1 MWASMS
7 GRADVVAAL
16 LAAHAEAKLKDSQ
29 GMTALMWATRHGH
42 VDVMRL
48 LLGDGPDLSI
58 TDFGGHSVMH
68 HARQHKAA
76 RKMLER
82 FEALNRHLLNSAKS
96 GDLNEASMAL
106 EAGAF
111 VDTLDA
117 DGASPLLHAASQRNL
132 SMVRLLTRHGADP
145 SLEASRASSPWLRN
159 AEYQTSIQEVL
170 RDAVK
175 ANKLLVSAAKEGWW
189 KGVFQAIEHGAW
201 LEIPDESQKTPLG
214 WAASHGSVQAVRH
227 LIQARAS
234 LNAREQCGWT
244 PIHWAAHRNWAE
256 VASVLHYHN
265 ADVHAKAFSGDTIVH
280 LAAKSNHCFS
290 LVLLSCASASLDVK
304 GFEGRTP
311 LQATAIGG
319 KVAAMLCLLKLRA
332 DASVRGEGGRSLTA
346 LAALHGQHALL
357 DALLEK
363 TSGGPVAARSEKASK
378 RRPKDQ
384 EVLEKAGAKLEKVVE
399 FPDAEEAPS
408 QSTGKP
414 RKGEGHGKDADKDH
428 SKKDGSERKPSPTR
442 SHSGKDQRK
451 EARDD
456 PESKGIKEGSH
467 LEVPKSSTRAKLQKE
482 GSKAHL
488 EPTEPAE
495 SVSAVS
501 QQSWRS
507 RKTDVSEDEEE
518 KAKRIKV
525 QKQPDMALYEQAE
538 AFNKSLP
545 AKVDF
550 SVSQALAEVDD
561 DGRTPLGLA
570 VQAGHVRVTSLLLER
585 KASLEVADKTGNTI
599 LMLAA
604 RGSSRTTLMIVEH
617 LLAARADVQ
626 ARNDDKCTAADVAK
640 VPKVREL
647 LKNQIERLQVG
658 KKLSQSQSLPAL
670 KAPAPERRNSRNS
683 ESEEPPPQPAAS
695 LPGVVYLDTRLD
707 TTGEP
712 IPPAALETSRRRSF
726 MNFAAPPPWAAEAT
740 PCAQHSL
747 ADLAGAAVP
756 FPGVPWAPASRKA
769 PVNFLPA
776 WQELQLQNQQ
786 LPQNAP
792 LPLHQPVAFPAP
804 PGHSQGQGQ
813 GIQGIQSIQS
823 QGGMKSA
830 RNPPAQSFGFAFP
843 GELTDEQEK
852 KEKKR
857 RQQQE
862 MQMALAAQ
870 IKEQR
875 ARKETESKSEA
886 RAEAAP
892 KEEPGP
898 PGPSGPS
905 GPWEGMGRSGP
916 QLGPRQRRPE
926 PEPDQR
932 ELERRRQQQEL
943 TWERE
948 LQRVLA
954 AQVEEAKQRKEE
966 ARQRQKEEEDREEQR
981 LRREIEEENQK
992 ELRKAEKHEAKKAS
1006 RAREADTEARE
1017 TATGRSTRTRERFR
1031 DEPWRESQSGR
1042 LRKTRDRLRDTR
1054 HGRSRRTRNDPRDC
1068 EASPS
1073 RDFREWQSPVPSA
1086 GPADTA
1092 GTWAGTCS
1100 PPPRRKGDRERRDGR
1115 DGREELGFQ
1124 GFVEQQRLLA
1134 SEMQRQVLELR
1145 NQRDEAREQALKV
1158 KEDAIND
1165 RHRHLQELQQCLLD
1179 QLQSKPEPSKASQEI
1194 ENEKFKENPVNGLA
1208 DDLPEVWE
1216 HSIASHSR
1224 FVAIDAGLAVLHG
1237 ALKQPELPHASVS
1250 EALVS
1255 PLEVSHKR
1263 DSPAVQCHDLNALS
1277 YKKSPEQ
1284 PAAAPPHSSPLPA
1297 SEQGSSTGG
1306 ASPNFRLTEQLDKDK
1321 AAAFRKA
1328 LDTASGLPADLRD
1341 DLCALL
1347 EESVETVMPPVVP
1360 VPSAAQGSRAG
1371 RPPVGK
1377 SDVKGEG
1384 IPGIPF
1390 PSGPQRPH
1398 ASRARS
1404 STPGTAELT
1413 TVTAGRRH
1421 SREERRAH
1429 SAAEASRREAS
1440 GRVRLE
1446 HLPANV
1452 PPDILEDAILT
1463 LVSLRRA
1470 PQPRAIEVAV
1480 HPITQRTLGHAYV
1493 DYDDEVLA
1501 IQLADAKCDAKKD
1514 PFRGTVQLLKEE
1526 CFRPMRR
1533 ASRASQ
1539 GSL

>member
-1 MWASMS
+1 MNRTSSGLPTVQEATADRLPPIGRQRTKGRLPTVDKKTLPTATEKTGTSPSKASSRSSVRVQDEDLKGFSLIKYLQVLASQNRKKAWVDLQFLRNVLQSFNRKHLNEREDVFGYTSLALASSVGHEGVVNLLLEAQADSKVRCNLGNTPLHLASRAGHVAAVQALVQHKVALDSKNSEGWTPLMWASMS

-82 FEALNRHLLNSAKS
+82 FEALNRRLLHSAKS

-214 WAASHGSVQAVRH
+214 WAASHGSVQAVRQ

-256 VASVLHYHN
+256 VASVLHYHS

-363 TSGGPVAARSEKASK
+363 TSGGPVAARSEKATSK
-378 RRPKDQ
+378 RRTKEH
-384 EVLEKAGAKLEKVVE
+384 EVSEKAGTKLEKVVE
-399 FPDAEEAPS
+399 FPEAEEVPS

-414 RKGEGHGKDADKDH
+414 RKGEGHSKDADKEH
-428 SKKDGSERKPSPTR
+428 TKKDGSERKASPTR
-442 SHSGKDQRK
+442 SHAGKDQRK
-451 EARDD
+451 DPKEAKDD

-467 LEVPKSSTRAKLQKE
+467 LEVPKNSARGKLQKE

-495 SVSAVS
+495 SASAVS

-507 RKTDVSEDEEE
+507 RKTDVTEDEDVEGE
-518 KAKRIKV
+518 DGKKTKRVKV
-525 QKQPDMALYEQAE
+525 EKQPDMALYEQAE
-538 AFNKSLP
+538 AFNKTLP

-570 VQAGHVRVTSLLLER
+570 VQAGHVRVTSLLLDR

-626 ARNDDKCTAADVAK
+626 AQNDDKCTAADVAK

-658 KKLSQSQSLPAL
+658 KKLGQSQSLPAL
-670 KAPAPERRNSRNS
+670 KAPAPERRSSRNS
-683 ESEEPPPQPAAS
+683 ESEEPPSQAAS
-695 LPGVVYLDTRLD
+695 LPG
-707 TTGEP
+707 
-712 IPPAALETSRRRSF
+712 
-726 MNFAAPPPWAAEAT
+726 
-740 PCAQHSL
+740 
-747 ADLAGAAVP
+747 
-756 FPGVPWAPASRKA
+756 
-769 PVNFLPA
+769 
-776 WQELQLQNQQ
+776 
-786 LPQNAP
+786 
-792 LPLHQPVAFPAP
+792 
-804 PGHSQGQGQ
+804 
-813 GIQGIQSIQS
+813 
-823 QGGMKSA
+823 
-830 RNPPAQSFGFAFP
+830 
-843 GELTDEQEK
+843 
-852 KEKKR
+852 
-857 RQQQE
+857 
-862 MQMALAAQ
+862 
-870 IKEQR
+870 
-875 ARKETESKSEA
+875 
-886 RAEAAP
+886 
-892 KEEPGP
+892 
-898 PGPSGPS
+898 
-905 GPWEGMGRSGP
+905 
-916 QLGPRQRRPE
+916 
-926 PEPDQR
+926 
-932 ELERRRQQQEL
+932 
-943 TWERE
+943 
-948 LQRVLA
+948 
-954 AQVEEAKQRKEE
+954 
-966 ARQRQKEEEDREEQR
+966 
-981 LRREIEEENQK
+981 
-992 ELRKAEKHEAKKAS
+992 
-1006 RAREADTEARE
+1006 
-1017 TATGRSTRTRERFR
+1017 
-1031 DEPWRESQSGR
+1031 
-1042 LRKTRDRLRDTR
+1042 
-1054 HGRSRRTRNDPRDC
+1054 
-1068 EASPS
+1068 
-1073 RDFREWQSPVPSA
+1073 
-1086 GPADTA
+1086 
-1092 GTWAGTCS
+1092 
-1100 PPPRRKGDRERRDGR
+1100 
-1115 DGREELGFQ
+1115 
-1124 GFVEQQRLLA
+1124 
-1134 SEMQRQVLELR
+1134 
-1145 NQRDEAREQALKV
+1145 
-1158 KEDAIND
+1158 
-1165 RHRHLQELQQCLLD
+1165 
-1179 QLQSKPEPSKASQEI
+1179 
-1194 ENEKFKENPVNGLA
+1194 
-1208 DDLPEVWE
+1208 
-1216 HSIASHSR
+1216 
-1224 FVAIDAGLAVLHG
+1224 
-1237 ALKQPELPHASVS
+1237 
-1250 EALVS
+1250 
-1255 PLEVSHKR
+1255 
-1263 DSPAVQCHDLNALS
+1263 
-1277 YKKSPEQ
+1277 
-1284 PAAAPPHSSPLPA
+1284 
-1297 SEQGSSTGG
+1297 
-1306 ASPNFRLTEQLDKDK
+1306 
-1321 AAAFRKA
+1321 
-1328 LDTASGLPADLRD
+1328 
-1341 DLCALL
+1341 
-1347 EESVETVMPPVVP
+1347 
-1360 VPSAAQGSRAG
+1360 
-1371 RPPVGK
+1371 
-1377 SDVKGEG
+1377 
-1384 IPGIPF
+1384 
-1390 PSGPQRPH
+1390 
-1398 ASRARS
+1398 
-1404 STPGTAELT
+1404 
-1413 TVTAGRRH
+1413 
-1421 SREERRAH
+1421 
-1429 SAAEASRREAS
+1429 

-1539 GSL
+1539 GSW